1 MWLEQGGI
9 APSGVASPPRPGLTP
24 ALAVRRRSIARA
36 PGVGGTVTAPRTRRA
51 SRSLRTFRPSRSVSA
66 DCCPAPMSRR
76 WQDRTWVLSRP
87 DVAHPPRDGWRDRCQ
102 PPGVRPAGGDPT
114 SDPLVPPPQRR
125 SEPLVDT
132 RTQSKAANVVIAVA
146 GLCWLATVLVAAID
160 WDGAVSGRAFAVGAI
175 AAAASVAAVIV
186 NSRQLAGG
194 IKVVVISVAR
204 APQQAY
210 WRGYQDRGTDTRPGG
225 GDDDTPDLM
234 SIGY

>member
-1 MWLEQGGI
+1 M
-9 APSGVASPPRPGLTP
+9 
-24 ALAVRRRSIARA
+24 
-36 PGVGGTVTAPRTRRA
+36 
-51 SRSLRTFRPSRSVSA
+51 
-66 DCCPAPMSRR
+66 
-76 WQDRTWVLSRP
+76 
-87 DVAHPPRDGWRDRCQ
+87 
-102 PPGVRPAGGDPT
+102 
-114 SDPLVPPPQRR
+114 
-125 SEPLVDT
+125 DT

-146 GLCWLATVLVAAID
+146 GLCWLATVLLAAID

-210 WRGYQDRGTDTRPGG
+210 WRGYQDRGTDTPPGG

-234 SIGY
+234 SIGC